1 MASHIGK
8 LPIAVPAGV
17 EITVNG
23 SIFQAKGPK
32 GTDSFELPEGISV
45 SVEDGHVT
53 FTPEDDARPTR
64 AKHGLARSLAA
75 GIIEG
80 VSKGF
85 EKRLLIVGTGYR
97 VVVKGKNL
105 EFFLGYSHTI
115 NVEAPAGI
123 EFEVVNPNE
132 LLVKGIDKQAVGQ
145 IAANIRKL
153 RAPEPYKGKGIKY
166 ADERIIRKAGK
177 AGK

>member
-75 GIIEG
+75 GI
-80 VSKGF
+80 
-85 EKRLLIVGTGYR
+85 LIVGTGYR
-97 VVVKGKNL
+97 VVAKGKNL

>member
-53 FTPEDDARPTR
+53 FTLKMMLAQPVQSMVWLALWQQALSRVCLR
-64 AKHGLARSLAA
+64 A
-75 GIIEG
+75 
-80 VSKGF
+80 SKS
-85 EKRLLIVGTGYR
+85 V
-97 VVVKGKNL
+97 
-105 EFFLGYSHTI
+105 FL
-115 NVEAPAGI
+115 
-123 EFEVVNPNE
+123 
-132 LLVKGIDKQAVGQ
+132 LLVPVTV
-145 IAANIRKL
+145 L
-153 RAPEPYKGKGIKY
+153 
-166 ADERIIRKAGK
+166 
-177 AGK
+177 